1 MLYFK
6 YAVEGLHKQLVSE
19 GKLMIVAQNK
29 FNATSEFKPD
39 MATSGKTM
47 LMLTLSQW
55 NTFDLT
61 APAVTL
67 DARGTGMD
75 CIVWVEKLEDLEAIR
90 DMLITACEEHKVP
103 VKATE
108 IA

>member
-1 MLYFK
+1 MVVGMNEFK
-6 YAVEGLHKQLVSE
+6 
-19 GKLMIVAQNK
+19 
-29 FNATSEFKPD
+29 ATSEFKPD

-47 LMLTLSQW
+47 LMLQLSQW

-67 DARGTGMD
+67 DARATGLD
-75 CIVWVEKLEDLEAIR
+75 CIVWVERLEDLEAIR
-90 DMLITACEEHKVP
+90 DMLVTACEEHKVP
-103 VKATE
+103 ASNDAAVVYHQSE